1 MPSGHAQDMPP
12 QGGYSNIEW
21 AKKFPKSRFSG
32 YTQFGMFI
40 GFTAAAW
47 IAFYFQRRRKE
58 QLSLEMREARLAI
71 VPLLLAE
78 QQRLYLMQLRANRD
92 EENELMKDVPNWK
105 TGTLWGEPVY
115 HNIANR
121 FIMPSSEEFFA
132 HCSYRQKYL
141 AVNEKFKH

>member
-1 MPSGHAQDMPP
+1 MIHSVVVDVPALTNVPH
-12 QGGYSNIEW
+12 YSS
-21 AKKFPKSRFSG
+21 SRFL
-32 YTQFGMFI
+32 
-40 GFTAAAW
+40 
-47 IAFYFQRRRKE
+47 K
-58 QLSLEMREARLAI
+58 
-71 VPLLLAE
+71 
-78 QQRLYLMQLRANRD
+78 QLRANRD

-141 AVNEKFKH
+141 AVNEKLKH